1 TSGSHISTLMIL
13 VIIDH
18 PQLLAQLSLALL
30 GFICEQRECSEL
42 FWIDL
47 TLLSLEPTVV
57 PSLEIWDSRCDEQG
71 GRMLVSSR
79 TWLRVVRSRFRVF
92 ANIPSMTLGRKLL
105 PVARDSPLEHM
116 HMPPVPVARS
126 STG

>member
-1 TSGSHISTLMIL
+1 MIL

-18 PQLLAQLSLALL
+18 PQLLAQLSLDLL

-79 TWLRVVRSRFRVF
+79 RWFAHVLEFSRISR
-92 ANIPSMTLGRKLL
+92 
-105 PVARDSPLEHM
+105 E
-116 HMPPVPVARS
+116 
-126 STG
+126 